1 MKSVF
6 STHPETSADPSV
18 DACAPPSQ
26 PILVLWRTLFNDHT
40 GAEEGLRWLRYFLG
54 DTRWCVSVGI
64 LLEPAVA
71 MDRLRKWADQDPTM
85 QEVLSQLQGRVYA
98 CRWRVQMHRFPVRF
112 RPWIQRHG
120 WSLEEHIASFLCA
133 KGVKDLR
140 VSTLFERKPEVR
152 ADSEN

>member
-71 MDRLRKWADQDPTM
+71 MDRLRKWHRSRWDTSPATKL
-85 QEVLSQLQGRVYA
+85 QEMMFLPPQVQGPQGPPLRTLKRCLPQELIILDGVYYQAALFISLQTA
-98 CRWRVQMHRFPVRF
+98 
-112 RPWIQRHG
+112 
-120 WSLEEHIASFLCA
+120 
-133 KGVKDLR
+133 
-140 VSTLFERKPEVR
+140 T
-152 ADSEN
+152 

>member
-98 CRWRVQMHRFPVRF
+98 LSLIHISEPT
-112 RPWIQRHG
+112 RPY
-120 WSLEEHIASFLCA
+120 
-133 KGVKDLR
+133 
-140 VSTLFERKPEVR
+140 
-152 ADSEN
+152 

>member
-54 DTRWCVSVGI
+54 DTRWCISVGI

-98 CRWRVQMHRFPVRF
+98 CSTEGSDAQVSGSVQTLDPAAWLELGRAHRIILVCEGSQGPA
-112 RPWIQRHG
+112 
-120 WSLEEHIASFLCA
+120 SLDPL
-133 KGVKDLR
+133 
-140 VSTLFERKPEVR
+140 
-152 ADSEN
+152 